1 MQWQEDLENSRKKPD
16 VNTDATKYNDKGVM
30 CIFVVAAACLLSLQC
45 YSLLNYV
52 GGAGPTSVAAEEG
65 RCGGGARFTGGSHQ
79 LGSQCWG

>member
-1 MQWQEDLENSRKKPD
+1 MQWQGDSESSRKKRD
-16 VNTDATKYNDKGVM
+16 VNTDTTKCDDKGVM

-65 RCGGGARFTGGSHQ
+65 RCGGGARFTGGVS
-79 LGSQCWG
+79 